1 MNVKMRVLIML
12 AAALLLVCSGCAK
25 KVAKE
30 ELPFQSGESVEYR
43 NESGELMAVCTLTAL
58 EIEHGDEGKQDN
70 VSATLLLENKSDVA
84 LMRIS
89 CDSDF
94 VGTDGEIIENAVCYC
109 DYHKNP
115 MQPGETREHYVF
127 RWIYDGERV
136 ANIALAITKV
146 VTIEEEPPL
155 PEPKL
160 GETLF
165 SFYQREDIS
174 AFADGFYEEM
184 PVKAVIFMDSWN
196 QAEVELTDADD
207 ITAVFEAIKQIRV
220 EKQSDVY
227 VTDNYNKITFILA
240 DGREFGF
247 SFNRY
252 NLDYD
257 DNVYELSGDEDL
269 WELLRGILGE

>member
-1 MNVKMRVLIML
+1 M
-12 AAALLLVCSGCAK
+12 LLLCSGCAK
-25 KVAKE
+25 KAAKD
-30 ELPFQSGESVEYR
+30 ELPFQSGEPVEYR
-43 NESGELMAVCTLTAL
+43 NEAGELMAVCSLSAL
-58 EIEHGDEGKQDN
+58 EMEPGDEGKQDK
-70 VSATLLLENKSDVA
+70 VSATLLFENKSDTA

-89 CDSDF
+89 CESDF
-94 VGTDGEIIENAVCYC
+94 MGADGEIIENAVCYC

-115 MQPGETREHYVF
+115 MQPGETREHHVQ

-184 PVKAVIFMDSWN
+184 PIKAVVFMDSWN
-196 QAEVELTDADD
+196 QAEVELTDTAD
-207 ITAVFEAIKQIRV
+207 ITAVFEAMKQISV

-247 SFNRY
+247 NFNRF
-252 NLDYD
+252 NLEYD
-257 DNVYELSGDEDL
+257 DNVYELSGDDAL
-269 WELLRGILGE
+269 WELLRDVLPGE

>member
-1 MNVKMRVLIML
+1 MNVRIGLLFVL
-12 AAALLLVCSGCAK
+12 AASLLLLFSGCEK
-25 KVAKE
+25 KAPEVM
-30 ELPFQSGESVEYR
+30 LPFPTGQSVEYR
-43 NESGELMAVCTLTAL
+43 NEAGELMAVCTLTAL
-58 EIEHGDEGKQDN
+58 EIEHGDEGKQDK

-89 CDSDF
+89 CESDF
-94 VGTDGEIIENAVCYC
+94 VGADGEIIENTVCYC

-115 MQPGETREHYVF
+115 MQPGEAREHHVS

-174 AFADGFYEEM
+174 AFADDFYEKI
-184 PVKAVIFMDSWN
+184 PVKAVVFMDSWN

-207 ITAVFEAIKQIRV
+207 ITAVFEAMKQISV
-220 EKQSDVY
+220 QKQSNVY

-240 DGREFGF
+240 DGKEFGF
-247 SFNRY
+247 NFNRY

-257 DNVYELSGDEDL
+257 DNIYQISGDNAL
-269 WELLRGILGE
+269 WELLRRIIGE

>member
-1 MNVKMRVLIML
+1 VNVKMRVLVTL
-12 AAALLLVCSGCAK
+12 STALLLACSGCAG
-25 KVAKE
+25 KVSKDG
-30 ELPFQSGESVEYR
+30 LPFPAQQPVEYR
-43 NESGELMAVCTLTAL
+43 NEADELMVVCTLTAL

-89 CDSDF
+89 CESDF
-94 VGTDGEIIENAVCYC
+94 IDASGEVIENAACSC

-115 MQPGETREHYVF
+115 MQPGETREYHVS
-127 RWIYDGERV
+127 RWIHEGERV
-136 ANIALAITKV
+136 FDIALAITKV

-160 GETLF
+160 GEDLF
-165 SFYQREDIS
+165 RFYQRDDI
-174 AFADGFYEEM
+174 AVFADDFYGEM
-184 PVKAVIFMDSWN
+184 PVKAVVFMDSWN
-196 QAEVELTDADD
+196 KAEVELSDPDD
-207 ITAVFEAIKQIRV
+207 IMAVFEAMKQIRV

-257 DNVYELSGDEDL
+257 DNVYKISGDKGL
-269 WELLRGILGE
+269 WELLRGILDE